1 MSMPYYLSPGREW
14 FLASLFHLF
23 IMFSVYQIEN
33 SFLIADKLS
42 VSEDG
47 EH

>member
-14 FLASLFHLF
+14 VLASLFHLF